1 MRIAVN
7 TRLLLSGKLEGL
19 GRFTY
24 ESMKRITQQHPEHQ
38 FIFIF
43 DRPYADEF
51 IFSDNILP
59 VVGFPQ
65 ARHPL
70 LWYLFF
76 DWGIPPI
83 LKKYKA
89 DLFLSPDGWLSLRS
103 DIPSLAVI
111 HDLNFFH
118 NPDWVD
124 KLPMMYYNYFF
135 PKFIRKA
142 KRIATVSEYSK
153 KDIVT
158 RFNISENLID
168 VVYNGASEYFH
179 PLNEIEKHNTRQ
191 KFSHGKPY
199 FLFLGLVHP
208 RKNLTNIIY
217 AYNEFRKNS
226 SDVINLL
233 VVGSTRYWTEDT
245 HLAYEKSP
253 YRDNIIFAGR
263 MVNTELNAV
272 VASALALVYASL
284 FEGFGIPILEAMRC
298 DTPVITSNTTSM
310 PEVGGDAVC
319 YVDPYSISSIRDAL
333 TKIGSDD
340 MYRKNL
346 ISRGRLQNVK
356 FSWDKTATLLWHS
369 VENVLIEIGN
379 TN

>member
-24 ESMKRITQQHPEHQ
+24 ESLKRITQQHPEHQ

-43 DRPYADEF
+43 DRPYANEF

-59 VVGFPQ
+59 VVGYPQ

-124 KLPMMYYNYFF
+124 KFPMMYYNYFF

-158 RFNISENLID
+158 RFNIDENLID

-179 PLNEIEKHNTRQ
+179 PLDEIEKHNTRQ
-191 KFSHGKPY
+191 KFSRGKPY

-233 VVGSTRYWTEDT
+233 VVGSTRYWTQDT

-298 DTPVITSNTTSM
+298 DTPVITSNITSM

-333 TKIGSDD
+333 TKIGSDN
-340 MYRKNL
+340 MYRNNL

-356 FSWDKTATLLWHS
+356 FSWDKTATRLWHS